1 MIINLIIV
9 IAVIIIFVI
18 FISYQL
24 ESFTDK
30 NYTNTNVISPDY
42 YSYNS
47 YLPYDIIS
55 KNKDD
60 VIYDYGNDELNEI
73 FRKKFNIDYKKVITL
88 SDGIN
93 WSKWNDVNEINHS
106 TRLYN
111 YYLNVIDDFSKGLN
125 DSCFDING
133 SKYKIIKHH
142 LKRYKYSLDDS
153 NTNLLDISVLIYRD
167 KRPLAKHIKI
177 LAICNGIYTNF
188 LMIKVIGVVPECQL
202 KTSISTYDI
211 TNDEDKYSHFT
222 PTEYVN
228 YDMNSFIYDTNDKL
242 ANSEAEAT
250 VYYNL
255 LKDLR

>member
-9 IAVIIIFVI
+9 ILVIIIFII
-18 FISYQL
+18 FISYQI
-24 ESFTDK
+24 EAFTDK
-30 NYTNTNVISPDY
+30 NYTNTNMISRDY

-60 VIYDYGNDELNEI
+60 MIYDFGNDELNEI
-73 FRKKFNIDYKKVITL
+73 FRKKFKIDYKKVITL
-88 SDGIN
+88 SDGIT
-93 WSKWNDVNEINHS
+93 WSKWNEITEVNQS
-106 TRLYN
+106 SRLYN
-111 YYLNVIDDFSKGLN
+111 YYSNVIDDFSTALN

-133 SKYKIIKHH
+133 SKYKIIKHN
-142 LKRYKYSLDDS
+142 LKRYKYSLDNT
-153 NTNLLDISVLIYRD
+153 NTNLLDIGILIYRD
-167 KRPLAKHIKI
+167 KRPLAKHIKV
-177 LAICNGIYTNF
+177 LALCNGIYTNF
-188 LMIKVIGVVPECQL
+188 LMIKVVGVVPECQI
-202 KTSISTYDI
+202 KTDISNYDI
-211 TNDEDKYSHFT
+211 NNPNGNYSNFI
-222 PTEYVN
+222 PTEYIH